1 MPNRPRRLR
10 RVARSRALSCQA
22 LFYVDGFQPGSL
34 VAKGHVL
41 SLDGAMVV
49 SPPSDRLLPPLIGDA
64 APLFTARSTRG
75 ELSLESYRG
84 RWVLFLSHPADF
96 TPVCTSEIMAFA
108 RLHAQFHALDCDILA
123 LSVDSLYAHL
133 AWIQMIAERHGVE
146 VPFPLIEDPTM
157 AIARAYGMIHA
168 DSRDSATVRASIV
181 IDPGGIVRATTCY
194 PLIAG
199 RNAAEHLRL
208 VTALREADRT
218 GGLAPE
224 NWQPE
229 APMLRPP
236 PTSVAEMAD
245 EPPGSGWL
253 LRSVQPGKR
262 PSGRRA

>member
-1 MPNRPRRLR
+1 M
-10 RVARSRALSCQA
+10 
-22 LFYVDGFQPGSL
+22 
-34 VAKGHVL
+34 L
-41 SLDGAMVV
+41 SLDGAMVA
-49 SPPSDRLLPPLIGDA
+49 SLPPDRIQPPLIGDP
-64 APLFTARSTRG
+64 APMFTARSTMG

-96 TPVCTSEIMAFA
+96 TPVCTSEIMGFA
-108 RLHAQFHALDCDILA
+108 RLHPQFQALECDILA

-133 AWIQMIAERHGVE
+133 AWVQMISDRHGVD
-146 VPFPLIEDPTM
+146 VPFPLVEDPTM

-168 DSRDSATVRASIV
+168 ESRDSATVRASIV
-181 IDPGGIVRATTCY
+181 IDPAGIVRATTCY

-229 APMLRPP
+229 DPMLRPP
-236 PTSVAEMAD
+236 PTSVAELAGD
-245 EPPGSGWL
+245 PSGSGWL
-253 LRSVQPGKR
+253 LRSMKPGKR
-262 PSGRRA
+262 PSARRT